1 MADSRVSVLIDIRSK
16 LAGLEQ
22 ASAGFGKLI
31 KGVAGF
37 TAAYLSARSVI
48 SGARDIVGLGAD
60 LDHMSTRTGIAVSSL
75 SVLRQ
80 AFDDNGSSGDRVGK
94 TINDM
99 QKRISEAAQG
109 MGEGKQ
115 ALDQLGI
122 SAETLIAL
130 SPEQQ
135 FEILSQKIAALENPA
150 DRASVAMRI
159 FGESGAELM
168 PLFRSGGALDDAR
181 ASLGAMPEVLER
193 NSVAFERIDTLLGRM
208 PNKSRQVFA
217 GIGDMLS
224 DELLKPLESINQID
238 FTRFGQRIG
247 AYIDLAID
255 AFRDGTLAQFIGLTI
270 EAGFEQGTAAAKRML
285 DDSLAWL
292 GSGGDG
298 WKVVLNGVM
307 TFGTEAAT
315 TLLDALSTPIT
326 WLSAGF
332 RKIGDEV
339 RVIFQTA
346 SNLLAQ
352 AFSAVLNTIT
362 AGFENLLNGVIRRVN
377 EITAALPF
385 TDGTQI
391 GQVSFGRVDW
401 GDAVVRPAREFNDL
415 LEEQREGIEEISSLV
430 KGQLN
435 ANLEASRE
443 VLGLNANEA
452 ERELSATERLN
463 DLIEQRIRLRE
474 QYSTSDASSG
484 AAITTSGST
493 RPNDPQSA
501 LNAYESLQSRV
512 AEVSAD
518 TASLAAAPYEGMFSG
533 LSSGIE
539 GLINGTMR
547 WGDALRSIGSS
558 VVSSL
563 IKSFSD
569 MAAAWIVS
577 HLLMK
582 NTAIGWSALSS
593 TLRTKDTAETIA
605 TESAKT
611 PILSTNATLASIGSF
626 GSAAVIGLAAVAA
639 ALAAAAAFG
648 AFAEGGY
655 TGTGGKYEPAGI
667 VHRGEYVIP
676 ANIVARHGPEAIAS
690 FVSSLRVNRPGIPLP
705 GYAMGGLVEPVA
717 ASALSNDRLSQSQGS
732 NQEAATAQIF
742 VVPDLASAEDL
753 AADLSGKV
761 EIRIQNAIRRYRT

>member
-1 MADSRVSVLIDIRSK
+1 
-16 LAGLEQ
+16 
-22 ASAGFGKLI
+22 
-31 KGVAGF
+31 
-37 TAAYLSARSVI
+37 
-48 SGARDIVGLGAD
+48 
-60 LDHMSTRTGIAVSSL
+60 
-75 SVLRQ
+75 
-80 AFDDNGSSGDRVGK
+80 
-94 TINDM
+94 
-99 QKRISEAAQG
+99 
-109 MGEGKQ
+109 
-115 ALDQLGI
+115 
-122 SAETLIAL
+122 
-130 SPEQQ
+130 
-135 FEILSQKIAALENPA
+135 
-150 DRASVAMRI
+150 
-159 FGESGAELM
+159 
-168 PLFRSGGALDDAR
+168 
-181 ASLGAMPEVLER
+181 
-193 NSVAFERIDTLLGRM
+193 
-208 PNKSRQVFA
+208 
-217 GIGDMLS
+217 
-224 DELLKPLESINQID
+224 
-238 FTRFGQRIG
+238 
-247 AYIDLAID
+247 
-255 AFRDGTLAQFIGLTI
+255 
-270 EAGFEQGTAAAKRML
+270 
-285 DDSLAWL
+285 
-292 GSGGDG
+292 
-298 WKVVLNGVM
+298 M

-315 TLLDALSTPIT
+315 TLLDALSTPVT

-332 RKIGDEV
+332 RKIGEEV

-346 SNLLAQ
+346 GNLLAQ

-391 GQVSFGRVDW
+391 GQVSFGRVNW

-415 LEEQREGIEEISSLV
+415 LEQQREGIEEISSLV
-430 KGQLN
+430 KEQLN
-435 ANLEASRE
+435 ANLEASRA

-463 DLIEQRIRLRE
+463 ELIEQRIRLRE
-474 QYSTSDASSG
+474 QDSTSDASSG

-582 NTAIGWSALSS
+582 NTAMGWSALSS

-676 ANIVARHGPEAIAS
+676 ANIVARHGPETIAS

-705 GYAMGGLVEPVA
+705 GYVSGGVVEPVA
-717 ASALSNDRLSQSQGS
+717 ASALSNDRLAQSQGS
-732 NQEAATAQIF
+732 DHEATTAQIF

-761 EIRIQNAIRRYRT
+761 EIRIQNAIRRYRS